1 MSDNLKH
8 LTKEELEAIT
18 SVSLPIVIEPLHP
31 TGKIIDVYGDSFAAL
46 HKLVVMANREGSE
59 IDNVKFSWLWFV
71 SQLLVVTIRSYGLC
85 SRSEQLIYKSYQRTI
100 DNARNSVMIV
110 QSDVTREDRF
120 FKYPRMKKQDYIEW
134 DNKITEPTLHL
145 YWSSRF
151 HKFKNGFAKNTD
163 LHTAYSSVGKD
174 EAPVHFLFKPVN
186 FNHNEKLKGMAA
198 NHMDINGNFILAIEV
213 VQMFKD
219 KFEFDSIV

>member
-1 MSDNLKH
+1 MSDNIKQ
-8 LTKEELEAIT
+8 LTKEALEAIP

-71 SQLLVVTIRSYGLC
+71 SQLLGVTIRSYGI
-85 SRSEQLIYKSYQRTI
+85 SSSSEQLIYKSYQRTI
-100 DNARNSVMIV
+100 NNKRNAVIIFHT
-110 QSDVTREDRF
+110 DVTREDKF
-120 FKYPRMKKQDYIEW
+120 FKYSRMKKQDYIDW

-163 LHTAYSSVGKD
+163 LHTQYSSVDMD
-174 EAPVHFLFKPVN
+174 EAPVHFLFKSIN

-198 NHMDINGNFILAIEV
+198 NHMDINGNFILATEV
-213 VQMFKD
+213 VQIFKD
-219 KFEFDSIV
+219 KFKFDSTV